1 MTRYYDILQADNAPA
16 VRDPWC
22 WRDDWHAPGE
32 SAFSLLAKFQR
43 LNALSCSA
51 LTESVA
57 SRQGRRTL
65 PHCLDLRDARGFDL
79 PRMSGMLRLPLAEI
93 AAAFVMPSGAIRRIS
108 SPTLRWCVQCA
119 QQGVHLAVFQYHR
132 VDQCPVHRI
141 PLVERCERCDEP
153 IPYRLRPDL
162 FKAPF
167 DCPSGRHAWWVPS
180 RGLDA
185 IRVGHPYQRRLGKR
199 ARHVR
204 LTIQEPSGAEEI
216 WCAAGGLPSTPDELL
231 PVSEYQLPLQGASWI
246 RFGTG
251 GQAEPDDPWLRAVM
265 QDKFSGDHDAS
276 AHACYKAVRRRIMR
290 MYGRSHL
297 ACIKSAALYLAWPLC
312 GGTTTSCCPVALAFL
327 RWRCK
332 WEGVGIPRSLLQQ
345 PVHGPLGL
353 TVWLSL
359 HAPVAPRAWSR
370 EAAHWLTLHALTLA
384 CLDSFRTYLD
394 EAQGAGARGVL
405 WLPFPVHDFLQRAMV
420 MRGGAFLQDV
430 PQQLCVMPLDR
441 RDSKHSPGPQR
452 GTAKH
457 HREHLNLLTHN
468 HNPMRDAFL
477 VPRS

>member
-167 DCPSGRHAWWVPS
+167 DCPSCRHAWWVPS
-180 RGLDA
+180 RGWM
-185 IRVGHPYQRRLGKR
+185 IFV
-199 ARHVR
+199 
-204 LTIQEPSGAEEI
+204 
-216 WCAAGGLPSTPDELL
+216 
-231 PVSEYQLPLQGASWI
+231 
-246 RFGTG
+246 
-251 GQAEPDDPWLRAVM
+251 
-265 QDKFSGDHDAS
+265 
-276 AHACYKAVRRRIMR
+276 
-290 MYGRSHL
+290 
-297 ACIKSAALYLAWPLC
+297 
-312 GGTTTSCCPVALAFL
+312 
-327 RWRCK
+327 
-332 WEGVGIPRSLLQQ
+332 
-345 PVHGPLGL
+345 
-353 TVWLSL
+353 
-359 HAPVAPRAWSR
+359 
-370 EAAHWLTLHALTLA
+370 
-384 CLDSFRTYLD
+384 
-394 EAQGAGARGVL
+394 
-405 WLPFPVHDFLQRAMV
+405 
-420 MRGGAFLQDV
+420 
-430 PQQLCVMPLDR
+430 
-441 RDSKHSPGPQR
+441 
-452 GTAKH
+452 
-457 HREHLNLLTHN
+457 
-468 HNPMRDAFL
+468 
-477 VPRS
+477 